1 MSDVKTTR
9 NYKDTLFGS
18 LFYSCDDA
26 IENAKALYKAL
37 TGKDVENVEKCRLE
51 DVLFRQFMND
61 VAYIMDGV
69 FICFVEHQSTIN
81 PNMALRLLI
90 YLARTY
96 ERFYTGDDLYKST
109 LIKLPTPEFY
119 VLYNGKDKLKKYT
132 LKLSDAFKSKTDYPK
147 LELEVKVIDINYD
160 KMQETDLKNCKI
172 LSEYSFVVDTVRKY
186 DGDVERAVKE
196 CIEKGVL
203 ADYLRH
209 YGIEVVNMLFE
220 EYNAEKAL
228 EIKGKEE
235 YEKGVSKGKA
245 QGKKEGERIGFLKAI
260 VQMVANGYLTEKDGA
275 EQAEVTAEEFKVIQ
289 AQFQA

>member
-18 LFYSCDDA
+18 LFYSCDEA
-26 IENAKALYKAL
+26 IENAKSLYKAL
-37 TGKDVENVEKCRLE
+37 TGRNVENVEKCRLE

-109 LIKLPTPEFY
+109 LIELPTLEFY
-119 VLYNGKDKLKKYT
+119 VLYNGKKRLDKYT
-132 LKLSDAFKSKTDYPK
+132 LKLSEAFKSKTDFPK
-147 LELEVKVIDINYD
+147 LELEVKVIDINYN
-160 KMQETDLKNCKI
+160 KMQDTDLKNCKI
-172 LSEYSFVVDTVRKY
+172 LSEYSFVIDTVRKY

-209 YGIEVVNMLFE
+209 YGSEVVNMLFE

-228 EIKGKEE
+228 EIKGQEE
-235 YEKGVSKGKA
+235 FEKGVNK
-245 QGKKEGERIGFLKAI
+245 GFLKAI
-260 VQMVANGYLTEKDGA
+260 VELVRDGLLSLADGA
-275 EQAEVTAEEFKVIQ
+275 KKAGMTTEEFKVVQ
-289 AQFQA
+289 AQFQG

>member
-18 LFYSCDDA
+18 LFYSCDEA

-109 LIKLPTPEFY
+109 FKL
-119 VLYNGKDKLKKYT
+119 DKYT
-132 LKLSDAFKSKTDYPK
+132 LKLSDAFKSKTDCPK

-172 LSEYSFVVDTVRKY
+172 LSEYSFMVDTVRKY
-186 DGDVERAVKE
+186 NGDVERAVKE

-203 ADYLRH
+203 VDYLRH
-209 YGIEVVNMLFE
+209 YGSEVVNMLFE

-235 YEKGVSKGKA
+235 YEKGLNIGKA
-245 QGKKEGERIGFLKAI
+245 EGKALGKKEGEELGRLKTLAGL
-260 VQMVANGYLTEKDGA
+260 VKDGLLSLA
-275 EQAEVTAEEFKVIQ
+275 EAAKRAGMTPTDFEIRTVGLA
-289 AQFQA
+289 

>member
-18 LFYSCDDA
+18 LFYSCDEA
-26 IENAKALYKAL
+26 IENAKSLYKAL
-37 TGKDVENVEKCRLE
+37 TGRNVENVEKCRLE

-109 LIKLPTPEFY
+109 LIELPTLEFY
-119 VLYNGKDKLKKYT
+119 VLYNGKKRLDKYT
-132 LKLSDAFKSKTDYPK
+132 LKLSEAFKSKTDFPK
-147 LELEVKVIDINYD
+147 LELEVKVIDINYN
-160 KMQETDLKNCKI
+160 KMQDTDLKNCKI
-172 LSEYSFVVDTVRKY
+172 LSEYSFVIDTVRKY

-196 CIEKGVL
+196 CSEKGVL

-209 YGIEVVNMLFE
+209 YGSEVVNMLFE

-228 EIKGKEE
+228 EIKGQEE
-235 YEKGVSKGKA
+235 FEKGVNK
-245 QGKKEGERIGFLKAI
+245 GFLKAI
-260 VQMVANGYLTEKDGA
+260 VELVRDGLLSLADGA
-275 EQAEVTAEEFKVIQ
+275 KKAGMTTEEFKVVQ
-289 AQFQA
+289 AQFQG

>member
-1 MSDVKTTR
+1 
-9 NYKDTLFGS
+9 
-18 LFYSCDDA
+18 
-26 IENAKALYKAL
+26 
-37 TGKDVENVEKCRLE
+37 
-51 DVLFRQFMND
+51 MND

-109 LIKLPTPEFY
+109 LIELPTPEFY
-119 VLYNGKDKLKKYT
+119 VLYNGTDKLDKYT
-132 LKLSDAFKSKTDYPK
+132 LKLSDAFKSKTDCPK

-172 LSEYSFVVDTVRKY
+172 LSEYSFMVDTVRKY
-186 DGDVERAVKE
+186 NGDVERAVKE

-203 ADYLRH
+203 VDYLRH
-209 YGIEVVNMLFE
+209 YGSEVVNMLFE

-235 YEKGVSKGKA
+235 YEKGLNIGKA
-245 QGKKEGERIGFLKAI
+245 EGKALGKKEGEELGRLKTLAGL
-260 VQMVANGYLTEKDGA
+260 VKDGLLSLA
-275 EQAEVTAEEFKVIQ
+275 EAAKRAGMTPTDFEIRTVGLA
-289 AQFQA
+289 

>member
-18 LFYSCDDA
+18 LFYSCDEA
-26 IENAKALYKAL
+26 IENAKSLYKAL
-37 TGKDVENVEKCRLE
+37 TGRNVENVEKCRLE

-109 LIKLPTPEFY
+109 LIELPTPEFY
-119 VLYNGKDKLKKYT
+119 VLYNGKKRLDKYT
-132 LKLSDAFKSKTDYPK
+132 LKLSEAFKSKTDFPK
-147 LELEVKVIDINYD
+147 LELEVEVIDINYD
-160 KMQETDLKNCKI
+160 KMQDTDLKNCKI
-172 LSEYSFVVDTVRKY
+172 LSEYSFVIDTVRKY

-196 CIEKGVL
+196 CIEKGIL

-209 YGIEVVNMLFE
+209 YGSEVVNMLFE

-228 EIKGKEE
+228 EIKGQEE
-235 YEKGVSKGKA
+235 FAKGEELGKWRTLAGLVKKGLITLA
-245 QGKKEGERIGFLKAI
+245 QAS
-260 VQMVANGYLTEKDGA
+260 
-275 EQAEVTAEEFKVIQ
+275 AEVGTTPTDFEIRTAGM
-289 AQFQA
+289 A